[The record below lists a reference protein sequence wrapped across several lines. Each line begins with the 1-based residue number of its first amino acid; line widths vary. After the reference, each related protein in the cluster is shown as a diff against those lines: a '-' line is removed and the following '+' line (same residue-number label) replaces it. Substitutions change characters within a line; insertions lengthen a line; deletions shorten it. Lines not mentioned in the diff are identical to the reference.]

1 MSLCAPLLPF
11 VLCYRYAFSLLSS
24 VVILLHAILKGVT
37 KESRQYYDESM
48 ILLTVDGDTEDE
60 YDRYLNGVGMLHLK
74 RQ

>member
-1 MSLCAPLLPF
+1 MHF

-24 VVILLHAILKGVT
+24 VVILLHAILKSVT

>member
-1 MSLCAPLLPF
+1 MHF

-24 VVILLHAILKGVT
+24 VVILLHAILKSVS

>member
-1 MSLCAPLLPF
+1 MHF

-48 ILLTVDGDTEDE
+48 ILFTVDGDTEDE

>member
-1 MSLCAPLLPF
+1 
-11 VLCYRYAFSLLSS
+11 
-24 VVILLHAILKGVT
+24 
-37 KESRQYYDESM
+37 M

>member
-1 MSLCAPLLPF
+1 MHF

-24 VVILLHAILKGVT
+24 VVILLHAILKSVS

-48 ILLTVDGDTEDE
+48 ILLTVDGDTDDE